1 MRPFAASISMV
12 AIVVGLAAAAVSRE
26 VGAQQGSSRRQVV
39 NAEYEQWK
47 TDLSNWGRWG
57 NDDEMG
63 ALNLITPAKRVQAA
77 ALVTRGISVSL
88 SHDAIMDP
96 AVRSAGGGVPYER
109 FMLEA
114 SATNAM
120 DRLTINFHG
129 GVVSHIDALG
139 HRFFDGK
146 MYNGFSWEEVTE
158 SDGAR
163 KNSIHNLKNGI
174 FTRGILVDIPRFLG
188 LPYLEP
194 GARIYPEDLE
204 AWEDMAGV
212 RVSPGDAFF
221 VRTGR
226 WAREV
231 EHGPVPRGTGN
242 AGLDPSVIPWLR
254 ERDVAVLGGESPQ
267 DAPALGDMP
276 RLAVHDFVLIMMGV
290 HLFDNLDLDAVAERA
305 AAEGRWEFLLTAAPL
320 AVPGGTGSPLNPIAT
335 F

>member
-1 MRPFAASISMV
+1 MKKLT
-12 AIVVGLAAAAVSRE
+12 VGLSAVMLIGVLVALGFSYE
-26 VGAQQGSSRRQVV
+26 TAAQQPSSRHQVT

-47 TDLSNWGRWG
+47 MDLSNWGRWG
-57 NDDEMG
+57 DDDEMG
-63 ALNLITPAKRVQAA
+63 ALNLITPGKRRQAA
-77 ALVTRGISVSL
+77 ALVTSGVSVSL

-96 AVRSAGGGVPYER
+96 NIRSAGGGIPYER

-114 SATNAM
+114 TATNAM

-146 MYNGFSWEEVTE
+146 MYNGFSWQEVTE
-158 SDGAR
+158 TDGAR

-174 FTRGILVDIPRFLG
+174 FTRGILVDIPRLKN

-194 GARIYPEDLE
+194 GDRIYPEDLE
-204 AWEDMAGV
+204 AWERMAGV
-212 RVSPGDAFF
+212 RVSSGDALL

-231 EHGPVPRGTGN
+231 EHGVASSRS
-242 AGLDPSVIPWLR
+242 GLDPSVIPWLR
-254 ERDVAVLGGESPQ
+254 ERDIAILGGESPQ

-276 RLAVHDFVLIMMGV
+276 NLAVHDFVMIMMGV
-290 HLFDNLDLDAVAERA
+290 HLFDNFDLDAVAETA
-305 AAEGRWEFLLTAAPL
+305 AKEDRWEFLLTAAPL
-320 AVPGGTGSPLNPIAT
+320 AVPGGTGSPLNAIAT

>member
-1 MRPFAASISMV
+1 MIRI
-12 AIVVGLAAAAVSRE
+12 
-26 VGAQQGSSRRQVV
+26 QVV

-109 FMLEA
+109 FMLEV

-212 RVSPGDAFF
+212 RVSP
-221 VRTGR
+221 R
-226 WAREV
+226 
-231 EHGPVPRGTGN
+231 
-242 AGLDPSVIPWLR
+242 
-254 ERDVAVLGGESPQ
+254 
-267 DAPALGDMP
+267 
-276 RLAVHDFVLIMMGV
+276 
-290 HLFDNLDLDAVAERA
+290 
-305 AAEGRWEFLLTAAPL
+305 
-320 AVPGGTGSPLNPIAT
+320 
-335 F
+335 

>member
-1 MRPFAASISMV
+1 MRTFTAGISAV
-12 AIVVGLAAAAVSRE
+12 VIIVGLTSAAVSRE
-26 VGAQQGSSRRQVV
+26 SGAQPGSSRRQIT

-57 NDDEMG
+57 DDDEVG
-63 ALNLITPAKRVQAA
+63 ALNLITAEKRIQAA
-77 ALVTRGISVSL
+77 TLVTSGISVSL

-109 FMLEA
+109 FMMEV

-158 SDGAR
+158 ADGAR

-174 FTRGILVDIPRFLG
+174 FTRGILVDMPRFRG

-204 AWEDMAGV
+204 AWEEIAGV
-212 RVSPGDAFF
+212 KVSSGDALF

-231 EHGPVPRGTGN
+231 EHGPSPRGTGN

-254 ERDVAVLGGESPQ
+254 ERDIAALGGESPQ
-267 DAPALGDMP
+267 DAPPLGDMP

-290 HLFDNLDLDAVAERA
+290 HLFDNLDLDAVAETA